1 MVSGPKMFS
10 FQLRGEVIDASV
22 GPLELGVKR
31 GGGAIA
37 LRIKEKYIEGN
48 PLD

>member
-31 GGGAIA
+31 G
-37 LRIKEKYIEGN
+37 EGQLPPESYCN
-48 PLD
+48 LKFKDE